1 MRFQGVNKLFILS
14 FKNDGQRISKKRFL
28 PCVEIKDYKVMI
40 DERNFFD
47 QPNNKQLLLE
57 QLILVKEM
65 ITQLVVC

>member
-28 PCVEIKDYKVMI
+28 SCVEIKDYKVMI